1 MLRAESYAAR
11 WDRAVAEIRADLAL
25 RRNIK
30 EAVESSMS
38 LSGFTVDPTASEAS
52 P

>member
-11 WDRAVAEIRADLAL
+11 WDRAVAEIRAD

-38 LSGFTVDPTASEAS
+38 LSGFTVDPTTSEAS